1 MRPDDP
7 KLALLRARN
16 AYNQMIER
24 NIQSLRESARFQA
37 QTGSPVRG
45 YLTDLGATALDLAG
59 SVPSGLLSLGALG
72 EYGARQ
78 YGRGVTGQ
86 ELLPPSAYGMGG
98 DVMLEG
104 GVEAAAAMA
113 PMAVPALRGAGRAG
127 MQLVDVV
134 NARAAQ
140 MAIKNV
146 SERTAY
152 GGTKFFDDSIE
163 AAVRDTRELMPGA
176 RNPVDIPI
184 PRPNRQSL
192 SAKGGPTKASVR
204 VDWVNENAGD
214 IASKMAEDLRPLLGT
229 NAQYFYHLGPVK
241 RKLLDMGYGEAEV
254 DDFLDE
260 FAKAYAAFSPRTPTT
275 PNLLNAFLA
284 MAKRRQGYDLRS
296 VLGPGAGP
304 GTVVEKGYPMMGIHI
319 EGFDRV
325 MNEGW
330 NRMANPKPATFNE
343 NILGNHSLATV
354 DVHATKAPLLIANDI
369 NPGSLP
375 AEWIEPRF
383 RDAYRENP
391 ESLTHNMLAEGMT
404 SQALR
409 DEAGNIVADRAVMEY
424 ESLSK
429 IYDNIAEKL
438 NISPAE
444 AQALAWFN
452 YGQRTGLRSE
462 LGSLVD
468 LLNQRIDIT
477 AQVMSETIG
486 DVVTPEDVVRG
497 LMNREIPLLTLVGG
511 AMMNLGDEETEQE
524 YY

>member
-16 AYNQMIER
+16 AYNRMVER

-45 YLTDLGATALDLAG
+45 YLTDLGTTVLDLAG
-59 SVPSGLLSLGALG
+59 SVPSGVLSVGALG
-72 EYGARQ
+72 EYAARQ

-104 GVEAAAAMA
+104 GIEAAAAMA
-113 PMAVPALRGAGRAG
+113 PMAGPALRGAGRAG
-127 MQLVDVV
+127 VELIDVL

-146 SERTAY
+146 SERAAY
-152 GGTKFFDDSIE
+152 SGAKFFDDSIE

-176 RNPVDIPI
+176 RNAEDIPI

-192 SAKGGPTKASVR
+192 SPTGAPNAISTR
-204 VDWVNENAGD
+204 VDWVNENAD
-214 IASKMAEDLRPLLGT
+214 RIASRMAEDLEPLVGT
-229 NAQYFYHLGPVK
+229 SAQYFYHLGPVK
-241 RKLLDMGYGEAEV
+241 RKLLDMGYDAAEV

-260 FAKAYAAFSPRTPTT
+260 FAKAYAAFSPRTETT
-275 PNLLNAFLA
+275 QNLRNAFLA
-284 MAKRRQGYDLRS
+284 MAKRRQGFDVRG
-296 VLGPGAGP
+296 VMGPGSG
-304 GTVVEKGYPMMGIHI
+304 GVSEKGYPMMDFQIDHFNQI
-319 EGFDRV
+319 ME
-325 MNEGW
+325 EGW
-330 NRMANPKPATFNE
+330 NAMANPKPATFNQ

-354 DVHATKAPLLIANDI
+354 DVHATKAPLLIANELD
-369 NPGSLP
+369 PGSLP
-375 AEWIEPRF
+375 PEWIKPIYRN
-383 RDAYRENP
+383 AYRENP
-391 ESLTHNMLAEGMT
+391 ASLTHSMLAEGMN
-404 SQALR
+404 SKELR

-424 ESLSK
+424 ESLSR
-429 IYDNIAEKL
+429 IYDNIAKKL
-438 NISPAE
+438 DISPAE

-452 YGQRTGLRSE
+452 YGQRTGLKSQP
-462 LGSLVD
+462 GSLVD
-468 LLNQRIDIT
+468 LLNQQIDIT
-477 AQVMSETIG
+477 AQVMEIR
-486 DVVTPEDVVRG
+486 PEDVVHG
-497 LMNREIPLLTLVGG
+497 LMRREIPLLTLTGG

>member
-7 KLALLRARN
+7 KLALLKARN
-16 AYNQMIER
+16 AYNRMVEA
-24 NIQSLRESARFQA
+24 NIQSLRERARFQA

-45 YLTDLGATALDLAG
+45 YLTDLGTTVLDLAG

-104 GVEAAAAMA
+104 GIEAAAAML
-113 PMAVPALRGAGRAG
+113 PMAVPALRGVSRAG
-127 MQLVDVV
+127 MQLIDVV
-134 NARAAQ
+134 NARAEQ
-140 MAIKNV
+140 MALPIGQRV
-146 SERTAY
+146 ASSGA
-152 GGTKFFDDSIE
+152 KFFDDSIE

-176 RNPVDIPI
+176 RDANDIPI

-192 SAKGGPTKASVR
+192 SPTGKPTSISRR
-204 VDWVNENAGD
+204 VDWVDENAD
-214 IASKMAEDLRPLLGT
+214 SIASKMADDLRPLVGT

-254 DDFLDE
+254 DDFIDE

-275 PNLLNAFLA
+275 QNLLNASIG
-284 MAKRRQGYDLRS
+284 MAKRGQGFDVRG
-296 VLGPGAGP
+296 VMGPGSG
-304 GTVVEKGYPMMGIHI
+304 GVSEKGYNFMGQHA
-319 EGFDRV
+319 DTYNRV
-325 MNEGW
+325 MDEGW
-330 NRMANPKPATFNE
+330 NAMANPKPSTFNQ

-354 DVHATKAPLLIANDI
+354 DVHATKAPLLVANDI

-375 AEWIEPRF
+375 DEWIAPKF
-383 RDAYRENP
+383 RGQYRENP
-391 ESLTHNMLAEGMT
+391 ESLEHNMLANGLN
-404 SQALR
+404 SQPLR
-409 DEAGNIVADRAVMEY
+409 DDAGNIVADNAVMEY
-424 ESLSK
+424 ESLSR
-429 IYDNIAEKL
+429 IYDNIAEEL
-438 NISPAE
+438 DISPAE

-452 YGQRTGLRSE
+452 YGQRTGLKSE
-462 LGSLVD
+462 PGSLVD

-477 AQVMSETIG
+477 AQVMNA
-486 DVVTPEDVVRG
+486 TPEDVVRG

-511 AMMNLGDEETEQE
+511 TMMNLGDEETEQE

>member
-45 YLTDLGATALDLAG
+45 YLTDLGATALDIAG

-104 GVEAAAAMA
+104 GIEVAAAMA
-113 PMAVPALRGAGRAG
+113 PLAASGLRGAGRAG

-140 MAIKNV
+140 MALLKGQRA
-146 SERTAY
+146 SY

-184 PRPNRQSL
+184 PRPNKQSL
-192 SAKGGPTKASVR
+192 SASGRPTKASVR

-214 IASKMAEDLRPLLGT
+214 IASKMAEDLRPLVGT

-254 DDFLDE
+254 DDFIDE

-275 PNLLNAFLA
+275 QNLLNASLA
-284 MAKRRQGYDLRS
+284 MSKRGQGIGLRDI
-296 VLGPGAGP
+296 VGPGSG
-304 GTVVEKGYPMMGIHI
+304 GVSEKGYAMMDVHT
-319 EGFDRV
+319 EGFERV

-330 NRMANPKPATFNE
+330 NRMSNPKPATFNE

-375 AEWIEPRF
+375 EEWIKPTF
-383 RDAYRENP
+383 RGAYRANP
-391 ESLTHNMLAEGMT
+391 ESLTHNMLAEGMN
-404 SQALR
+404 SQPLR

-429 IYDNIAEKL
+429 IYDNIAEEL
-438 NISPAE
+438 DISPAE

-452 YGQRTGLRSE
+452 YGQRTGLKSE
-462 LGSLVD
+462 PGSLVD

-477 AQVMSETIG
+477 AQVMNA
-486 DVVTPEDVVRG
+486 TPEDVVRG

-511 AMMNLGDEETEQE
+511 AMMNLGDEEAEQE

>member
-7 KLALLRARN
+7 KLALLKARN
-16 AYNQMIER
+16 AYNRMIEA

-45 YLTDLGATALDLAG
+45 YLTDLGTTALDLAG

-72 EYGARQ
+72 EYAARQ

-104 GVEAAAAMA
+104 GIEAAAAMA
-113 PMAVPALRGAGRAG
+113 PMAGPALRGGGRAG
-127 MQLVDVV
+127 MQLIDVI
-134 NARAAQ
+134 NARAEQ
-140 MAIKNV
+140 MAIKKV

-163 AAVRDTRELMPGA
+163 AAVRDTEELMPGA

-184 PRPNRQSL
+184 PRPNRRSL
-192 SAKGGPTKASVR
+192 SPKGEPNAISRR

-214 IASKMAEDLRPLLGT
+214 IASKMAEDLRPLVGT

-254 DDFLDE
+254 DDFIDE

-275 PNLLNAFLA
+275 QNLLNASIG
-284 MAKRRQGYDLRS
+284 MAKRGQGFDVRGII
-296 VLGPGAGP
+296 GPGSG
-304 GTVVEKGYPMMGIHI
+304 GVSEKGYPFIQAHA
-319 EGFDRV
+319 DTYNRV
-325 MNEGW
+325 MDEGW
-330 NRMANPKPATFNE
+330 NAMTNPKPSTFNQ

-375 AEWIEPRF
+375 PEWIKPTF
-383 RDAYRENP
+383 RDAYRANP
-391 ESLTHNMLAEGMT
+391 ESLTHNMLANDLN
-404 SQALR
+404 SKALR

-429 IYDNIAEKL
+429 IYDNLAEEL
-438 NISPAE
+438 DISPAE

-452 YGQRTGLRSE
+452 YGQRTGLKSE
-462 LGSLVD
+462 PGSLVD

-477 AQVMSETIG
+477 AQVMKA
-486 DVVTPEDVVRG
+486 TPEDVVRG

-511 AMMNLGDEETEQE
+511 TMMNLGDEETEQE